1 MLRSVRPALK
11 PGLTPVWRDR
21 DTLQIGIDSRRAVAL
36 TGMAGIAWVISLLD
50 GSRDRAQVIQAAAH
64 RGIPVETTERVLAL
78 LASAGA
84 LDDFPVATLRVVSQP
99 LRTRLAAELATVSLA
114 RGDGDGGARTLAR
127 RLATQVR
134 IHRRRRVGTRIP
146 PLLTTL
152 GRTRRTPDDPA
163 GE

>member
-11 PGLTPVWRDR
+11 PGLTPVWRAR
-21 DTLQIGIDSRRAVAL
+21 ATLQLGIDSRGDVAL

-99 LRTRLAAELATVSLA
+99 LPTRLAPQLATLSL
-114 RGDGDGGARTLAR
+114 
-127 RLATQVR
+127 
-134 IHRRRRVGTRIP
+134 P
-146 PLLTTL
+146 P
-152 GRTRRTPDDPA
+152 RPRH
-163 GE
+163 